1 MARKTSSRWEPVV
14 SWGMVCRVSM
24 NWFTVTVVC
33 KDEMNVNV
41 NVDEDE
47 DRTLAKSL
55 HASTRTSGRSACT
68 RSRA

>member
-41 NVDEDE
+41 NAWTRTNP

-55 HASTRTSGRSACT
+55 KCKHSHLRSQ
-68 RSRA
+68 RLHP

>member
-14 SWGMVCRVSM
+14 SWGVVCRVSM

-55 HASTRTSGRSACT
+55 QCKHSHLRSQ
-68 RSRA
+68 RLHP

>member
-1 MARKTSSRWEPVV
+1 
-14 SWGMVCRVSM
+14 M

-41 NVDEDE
+41 NVDED
-47 DRTLAKSL
+47 DRQIARSQKASN
-55 HASTRTSGRSACT
+55 ASTRTSGRSACT